1 MNIAETNNRIHLKTC
16 AFPGCTN
23 KFKGISNRKY
33 CRDERCKQL
42 RKEAAAAK
50 PRKRSKDPEADNI
63 VLNKRTAARLKK
75 GRVLVIRCRAKD
87 ADGHRCSNKF
97 TTVYEPQCSIY
108 PKFCKEHRT
117 AYRRNRFSMKRE
129 KNG

>member
-1 MNIAETNNRIHLKTC
+1 MKIAETNNRKHLKTC

-42 RKEAAAAK
+42 RKEAMAAK
-50 PRKRSKDPEADNI
+50 PRTCYKDPDADNI
-63 VLNKRTAARLKK
+63 VLNKRAAAKLKK
-75 GRVLVIRCRAKD
+75 GRVLIMRCRAKN
-87 ADGHRCSNKF
+87 AEGNRCTNKF

-108 PKFCKEHRT
+108 PKFCEQHRT
-117 AYRRNRFSMKRE
+117 AYRRKRFSLK
-129 KNG
+129 KGKDG